1 MVCRPGAGLWSRN
14 CSDDGQMDPLVWCV
28 HPARPPRCTIDR
40 GGCATRVIGR
50 GDAFRAFIGLLGHDR
65 SSGRLALG
73 VVDGR
78 DGMECVGHATPPDGV
93 RNLAD
98 RGGHSTC
105 LLSVGARGHTGMDAV
120 GGDGVGTPEDLYR
133 GWGCLE
139 SDGRSGG
146 VGGSHGR
153 SVHRHLVTDARTL
166 GWVWRVTMGL
176 GLTHLSR
183 IPARL
188 ALGFRMDLAF
198 VLRSPALTIYYL
210 AIDALLIP
218 AVGGATFLLAER
230 LAGIGPWSDWQVLFL
245 LGYATTVE
253 GILSAAFTY
262 NVSHISRRI
271 GRGQFD
277 HLLVQPQ
284 PLWLT
289 LATEGF
295 APISGGAALVTGIA
309 IMSWAWTGLGLPLT
323 LAWTGAFAVNL
334 LSSVCVV
341 LATMFLWSV
350 VAFWA
355 PVAGEEISMNVHD
368 ALGSLGTFP
377 LDGIGGA
384 MGIGLVTVFPAGLVA
399 WMPVRALVGVSAD
412 PWGFLLTPAA
422 AVLMFVIA
430 VPTFA
435 RGLRRYRQTGSSR
448 YSTFGHRR

>member
-1 MVCRPGAGLWSRN
+1 
-14 CSDDGQMDPLVWCV
+14 
-28 HPARPPRCTIDR
+28 
-40 GGCATRVIGR
+40 
-50 GDAFRAFIGLLGHDR
+50 
-65 SSGRLALG
+65 
-73 VVDGR
+73 
-78 DGMECVGHATPPDGV
+78 
-93 RNLAD
+93 
-98 RGGHSTC
+98 
-105 LLSVGARGHTGMDAV
+105 
-120 GGDGVGTPEDLYR
+120 
-133 GWGCLE
+133 
-139 SDGRSGG
+139 
-146 VGGSHGR
+146 
-153 SVHRHLVTDARTL
+153 
-166 GWVWRVTMGL
+166 
-176 GLTHLSR
+176 
-183 IPARL
+183 
-188 ALGFRMDLAF
+188 MDLAF

-341 LATMFLWSV
+341 LGTMFLWSV

-384 MGIGLVTVFPAGLVA
+384 MAIGLVTVFPAGLVA

-435 RGLRRYRQTGSSR
+435 RGLWRYRQTGSSR